1 MELKERMD
9 WHFSLAFFFFWH
21 VHLHLHFGVVLLF
34 ILGGSTHIQVLSS
47 QLAILAADTQI
58 ALLTS

>member
-1 MELKERMD
+1 MD

-21 VHLHLHFGVVLLF
+21 LHLHLHFGVVLLF

-47 QLAILAADTQI
+47 QLAISAADTQT